1 MFINSLKLIIY
12 MGISNHYSSNV
23 DNNGPSDQI
32 PLKVLGVGSS
42 MRKDSFGTE
51 TLKIVLKKV
60 DEYGAQTQL
69 LNLFDN
75 PLPIYSPDN
84 DFNISA
90 INHATKMVN
99 WADAFVFAT
108 PDYHGSMAGS
118 LKNFLDYFWSEF
130 AGKTFGYLCS
140 SHEKG
145 LTVMDQM
152 RTAIRQCY
160 GWSLPYGV
168 SINSSTDFDKRRQI
182 INKQLVKRIDIF
194 ARDLVVYGTLINS
207 QFKKDLN
214 STIENSYAVR
224 YRK

>member
-1 MFINSLKLIIY
+1 MT
-12 MGISNHYSSNV
+12 
-23 DNNGPSDQI
+23 
-32 PLKVLGVGSS
+32 LKVLGVGSS
-42 MRKDSFGTE
+42 MRRDSFSTE
-51 TLKIVLKKV
+51 TLKIILNKV
-60 DEYGAQTQL
+60 NTNGGDTRL
-69 LNLFDN
+69 LNLYSN
-75 PLPIYSPDN
+75 PLPIYTAEYDEKLN
-84 DFNISA
+84 GIK
-90 INHATKMVN
+90 HVVELVR
-99 WADAFVFAT
+99 WADAMILAT

-160 GWSLPYGV
+160 GWSLPYGI
-168 SINSSTDFDKRRQI
+168 SINSNQDFNTDREI
-182 INKQLVKRIDIF
+182 INTQLLGRLDSF
-194 ARDLVVYGTLINS
+194 ARDLVVYGTLISN

-214 STIENSYAVR
+214 STIQNSYAVH